1 MERLTAR
8 IVKEYQ
14 EKKNHSRTA
23 SEFKKIGL
31 ELCNR
36 CGLTDMEA
44 IHILNGKNIVDIM
57 IKYEKDDCIDKIMD
71 DLDTKI
77 KKERHILN
85 ETGIEEKDRM
95 VRSTAAAYVIAYYN
109 CKSLI
114 KKHFR
119 NSERT
124 IL

>member
-1 MERLTAR
+1 MEKLTAS

-14 EKKNHSRTA
+14 KKKEKAKTA
-23 SEFKKIGL
+23 GEFKAIGMDL
-31 ELCNR
+31 RDR

-71 DLDTKI
+71 ELDTKI
-77 KKERHILN
+77 QKERHILN

-95 VRSTAAAYVIAYYN
+95 VQSTAAAYVIAYEN

-114 KKHFR
+114 KKHFK
-119 NSERT
+119 N
-124 IL
+124 

>member
-1 MERLTAR
+1 MEKLTAS

-14 EKKNHSRTA
+14 KKKEKAKTA
-23 SEFKKIGL
+23 GELKAIGKDL
-31 ELCNR
+31 RDR

-71 DLDTKI
+71 ELDTKI
-77 KKERHILN
+77 QKERHILN

-95 VRSTAAAYVIAYYN
+95 VRSTAAAYVIAYEN

-119 NSERT
+119 N
-124 IL
+124 